1 MAWLTPG
8 KTEETTMLQLR
19 TLETL
24 GGGDF
29 GWLKARHHFAVDERG
44 NPAHTRLGSL
54 VVWNDDEIAPHSGFP
69 LHGHS
74 DMEIVTYV
82 REGVLR
88 HEDTSGGQGEIHA
101 GNVQAFS
108 AGRGIRHSEFNGS
121 GSPLRLFQIWL
132 LPRRRGTDP
141 RWATKPFTDTV
152 RAGRLL
158 PLVSGF
164 AEDEDA
170 LQIDAD
176 ARVLGATVPA
186 GERLDY
192 ALPPTR
198 YAYLVPA
205 RGSVVVNGRHVGE
218 RDGIAIAGESRI
230 AITAVEAAEIILVD
244 AA

>member
-1 MAWLTPG
+1 
-8 KTEETTMLQLR
+8 MLQLR
-19 TLETL
+19 SRETL

-44 NPAHTRLGSL
+44 NPAHARLGSL

-69 LHGHS
+69 LHAHR

-88 HEDTSGGQGEIHA
+88 HEDNSGGRGEIHA

-108 AGRGIRHSEFNGS
+108 AGRGIRHSEVNS
-121 GSPLRLFQIWL
+121 GDAPLRLFQIWL
-132 LPRRRGTDP
+132 LPRRRGIDP
-141 RWATKPFTDTV
+141 RWATKPFADAA
-152 RAGRLL
+152 RAGRFL
-158 PLVSGF
+158 PLASGF
-164 AEDEDA
+164 SDDQDA

-176 ARVLGATVPA
+176 ARVLGATVQA
-186 GERLDY
+186 GQRIEY
-192 ALPPTR
+192 ALPSTR

-205 RGSVVVNGRHVGE
+205 RGSVIVNGQHVKE
-218 RDGIAIAGESRI
+218 RDGIAIAGETGI
-230 AITAVEAAEIILVD
+230 AITALEAAEIVLVD